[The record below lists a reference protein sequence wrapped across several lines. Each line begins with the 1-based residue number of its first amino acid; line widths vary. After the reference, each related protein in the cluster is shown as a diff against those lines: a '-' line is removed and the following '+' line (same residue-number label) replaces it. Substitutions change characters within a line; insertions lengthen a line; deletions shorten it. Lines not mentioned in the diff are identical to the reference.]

1 MHDLWRMK
9 LVVIS
14 HACVTPQN
22 QAFFQHISEVA
33 GWNVTIILPKQW
45 KTDFNDRY
53 AIQKLPG
60 FKGEIIPVSVHLK
73 GRIPLHFYHFGLF
86 RAISRERP
94 DIIYVHNESYALST
108 FQVMLFNFLFLRKTV
123 GFYAAQNIIKKYLLP
138 FRLIE
143 KFNFR
148 QADYCFPV
156 TESAAVALREKGF
169 AGRIA
174 VLPLGVTENHVREP
188 AARGVPKQPFVIGY
202 VGRLVPEKGI
212 DVLLRSLALLQSAG
226 WECRII
232 GEGRIKDDLLR
243 LGRELCIE
251 DKTCFLGYVGHG
263 EVSSHIAGFSVLIL
277 PSRTMPNWT
286 EQFGRVII
294 EALAAGVPVIG
305 TNSGEIPF
313 LIRKL
318 QGGVVIDE
326 GDPQALALA
335 IDRLISDPALAEN
348 FVIQGR
354 ENVRKY
360 FLERKIAG
368 DFVTEI
374 SAAMAARR
382 H

>member
-174 VLPLGVTENHVREP
+174 VLPLGAWSAKAAIRDRLCRAAGSRKGHRCP
-188 AARGVPKQPFVIGY
+188 AAFARPSA
-202 VGRLVPEKGI
+202 VGRLGMPYYRGRQ
-212 DVLLRSLALLQSAG
+212 DQGRS
-226 WECRII
+226 
-232 GEGRIKDDLLR
+232 
-243 LGRELCIE
+243 
-251 DKTCFLGYVGHG
+251 F
-263 EVSSHIAGFSVLIL
+263 
-277 PSRTMPNWT
+277 
-286 EQFGRVII
+286 
-294 EALAAGVPVIG
+294 AAGP
-305 TNSGEIPF
+305 
-313 LIRKL
+313 R
-318 QGGVVIDE
+318 
-326 GDPQALALA
+326 
-335 IDRLISDPALAEN
+335 
-348 FVIQGR
+348 
-354 ENVRKY
+354 
-360 FLERKIAG
+360 
-368 DFVTEI
+368 
-374 SAAMAARR
+374 AMHRG
-382 H
+382 

>member
-1 MHDLWRMK
+1 MK

-22 QAFFQHISEVA
+22 QEFFQRISEVS
-33 GWNVTIILPKQW
+33 GWDVTIILPKQW

-53 AIQKLPG
+53 AIHKLPG
-60 FKGEIIPVSVHLK
+60 FKGEIIPVGVYLK
-73 GRIPLHFYHFGLF
+73 GRIPLHFYHLGLF

-108 FQVMLFNFLFLRKTV
+108 FQVMLFNFLFLHKAI

-156 TESAAVALREKGF
+156 TESASVALREKGF
-169 AGRIA
+169 TGRIA
-174 VLPLGVTENHVREP
+174 VLPLGVTEHHLREP
-188 AARGVPKQPFVIGY
+188 EARSVADKPFVIGY

-212 DVLLRSLALLQSAG
+212 DILLRSLALVKSAK

-232 GEGRIKDDLLR
+232 GEGRIKDDLVR
-243 LGRELCIE
+243 LSRELSIE
-251 DKTCFLGYVGHG
+251 DKTSFLGYVGHG
-263 EVSSHIAGFSVLIL
+263 EVSSQISGFSVLIL
-277 PSRTMPNWT
+277 PSLTMPNWT

-318 QGGVVIDE
+318 EGGIVIEE
-326 GDPQALALA
+326 GDPQVLALA
-335 IDRLISDPALAEN
+335 IDRLIADPALAEN
-348 FVIQGR
+348 FAIQGR
-354 ENVRKY
+354 ENVRRY
-360 FLERKIAG
+360 FLESKIAA
-368 DFVTEI
+368 DFVTELSEVI
-374 SAAMAARR
+374 AAPR

>member
-1 MHDLWRMK
+1 MK

-22 QAFFQHISEVA
+22 QEFFQRISEVA
-33 GWNVTIILPKQW
+33 GWDVTIILPRQW

-53 AIQKLPG
+53 AVHKLPG
-60 FKGEIIPVSVHLK
+60 FKGEIIPVGVHLK
-73 GRIPLHFYHFGLF
+73 GRVPLHFYHFGLF
-86 RAISRERP
+86 RAIRQARP
-94 DIIYVHNESYALST
+94 DILYVHNESYALST
-108 FQVMLFNFLFLRKTV
+108 FQVMLYNFMFLRKTI
-123 GFYAAQNIIKKYLLP
+123 GFYAAQNIVKTYLLP

-156 TESAAVALREKGF
+156 TESAAVALRKKGF
-169 AGRIA
+169 TGRIA
-174 VLPLGVTENHVREP
+174 VLPLGVTENHLRAPVRYV
-188 AARGVPKQPFVIGY
+188 AKQPFVIGY

-212 DVLLRSLALLQSAG
+212 DILLRSLALVKSAG

-232 GEGRIKDDLLR
+232 GDGRMKEALVR
-243 LGRELCIE
+243 LSRALAIE
-251 DKTCFLGYVGHG
+251 DKTRFLGYVGHG

-277 PSRTMPNWT
+277 PSLTMPNWT

-318 QGGVVIDE
+318 EGGIVIEE
-326 GDPQALALA
+326 GDPQALASA
-335 IDRLISDPALAEN
+335 IDRLIADPALAEN
-348 FVIQGR
+348 FASQGQ
-354 ENVRKY
+354 ENVRRY
-360 FLERKIAG
+360 FLEPKIAG
-368 DFVTEI
+368 DFVTELLGV
-374 SAAMAARR
+374 MAAPGN
-382 H
+382 